1 MTVVS
6 NSGRSVNPAK
16 PSETVYEF
24 PNTTVEQVHASLRE
38 AEAASSAWARTTP
51 AHRAELLLAVATEL
65 ADKAESLATLITREE
80 GKPIGSSTGEV
91 AKTIE
96 QFRFASHLAYEV
108 EGRTYPQENHGQ
120 FAYTLR
126 SPLGV
131 VVAITPWN
139 FPLSLAARKIAPAL
153 AAGNTVVFK
162 PSPVTAS
169 SGRALV
175 DLCHAAGVPESVI
188 ILVEGDD
195 HDAMAAM
202 VGAPEVRA
210 VSFTGSDGVGA
221 ILQRTANPRARRQFE
236 LGGHNAA
243 IVATSADIEQA
254 AQMVSTGAFGL
265 TGQACTA
272 TDRVLVQRDVLD
284 DFVGHLVAS
293 TEKLR
298 VGPGLDRSFNIGP
311 VATAAQHQRLSALLD
326 SAASAGTVLA
336 QIQPESSVD
345 PAGYWI
351 PPTIFTDIPADH
363 ALNTGEV
370 FGPLL
375 SIIVIDSVQDG
386 LALINSSEHGLV
398 SAIHTRDL
406 HEAQRF
412 AQHAESGIVKVNQST
427 TGNGVAPPFGGW
439 KASSSGAFPE
449 GGRSALDFVT
459 DTKTVYLG
467 YQED

>member
-1 MTVVS
+1 MTIAPS
-6 NSGRSVNPAK
+6 SDRSVNPAK

-24 PNTTVEQVHASLRE
+24 ANTTVGEVRTSLSK
-38 AEAASSAWARTTP
+38 AEAASTAWARTTP
-51 AHRAELLLAVATEL
+51 AHRAEILLAVAAEL
-65 ADKAESLATLITREE
+65 SENAELLATLITREE
-80 GKPIGSSTGEV
+80 GKTLGSSAGEV
-91 AKTIE
+91 RKTIE
-96 QFRFASHLAYEV
+96 QFRFASHLSYEV

-153 AAGNTVVFK
+153 AAGNAVLFK
-162 PSPVTAS
+162 PSPVTAG

-175 DLCHAAGVPESVI
+175 DACHAAGVPESVL

-202 VGAPEVRA
+202 VGAAEVRA

-221 ILQRTANPRARRQFE
+221 ILQRTAHPRARRQFE

-243 IVATSADIEQA
+243 IVAASADVKHA

-272 TDRVLVQRDVLD
+272 TDRVLVQREILD
-284 DFVGHLVAS
+284 DFLGHLVSA
-293 TEKLR
+293 TNNLR
-298 VGPGLDRSFNIGP
+298 VGPGLDPTSSIGP
-311 VATAAQHQRLSALLD
+311 VATAAQHVRLSELLD
-326 SAASAGTVLA
+326 SATRAGTVLA
-336 QIQPESSVD
+336 QIQPEASVD
-345 PAGYWI
+345 PSGYWI
-351 PPTIFTDIPADH
+351 PPTIFSGVPADH
-363 ALNTGEV
+363 RLNTSEV

-375 SIIVIDSVQDG
+375 SVIVIDSVQDG
-386 LALINSSEHGLV
+386 VALVNASEHGLV
-398 SAIHTRDL
+398 SAIHTQDL
-406 HEAQRF
+406 NEAQRF
-412 AQHAESGIVKVNQST
+412 AQHAQSGIVKVNQST

-449 GGRSALDFVT
+449 GGRSSLDFVT
-459 DTKTVYLG
+459 DTKTIYMG

>member
-1 MTVVS
+1 MTIAS
-6 NSGRSVNPAK
+6 NSGRSANPAK

-24 PNTTVEQVHASLRE
+24 TNTTADQVRASLRE
-38 AEAASSAWARTTP
+38 AEFEAVQWARTSP
-51 AHRAELLLAVATEL
+51 AHRAETLLAVAVGL
-65 ADKAESLATLITREE
+65 ADNAESLATLITREE
-80 GKPIGSSTGEV
+80 GKTLGSSAGEV
-91 AKTIE
+91 RKTIE
-96 QFRFASHLAYEV
+96 QFRFASHLSYEV
-108 EGRTYPQENHGQ
+108 EGRTYPQESHGQ

-153 AAGNTVVFK
+153 AAGNTVLFK
-162 PSPVTAS
+162 PSPVTAG

-175 DLCHAAGVPESVI
+175 DACHAAGVPASAL

-221 ILQRTANPRARRQFE
+221 ILQRTTHPRARRQFE

-243 IVATSADIEQA
+243 VVSASADIKHA
-254 AQMVSTGAFGL
+254 AQAVSTGAFGL

-272 TDRVLVQRDVLD
+272 TDRVLVQREILD
-284 DFVGHLVAS
+284 EFLSHLVAA
-293 TEKLR
+293 TQHLR
-298 VGPGLDRSFNIGP
+298 VGPGMDPTSSMGP
-311 VATAAQHQRLSALLD
+311 VATAAQYERLTELLD
-326 SAASAGTVLA
+326 SATRDGTVLA
-336 QIQPESSVD
+336 QVQPEASVD
-345 PAGYWI
+345 PSGYWI
-351 PPTIFTDIPADH
+351 PPTIFSELPEDH
-363 ALNTGEV
+363 RLNTGEV

-375 SIIVIDSVQDG
+375 SVIPIDSVQDG
-386 LALINSSEHGLV
+386 LALVNASEHGLV
-398 SAIHTRDL
+398 TAIHTQDL
-406 HEAQRF
+406 NEAQRF
-412 AQHAESGIVKVNQST
+412 AQHAQSGIVKVNQST

-449 GGRSALDFVT
+449 GGRSSLDFVT
-459 DTKTVYLG
+459 DTKTIYLG